1 MILLTFYLPK
11 EFNIFCY
18 LFCRSHVIDIV
29 DDFPVKTNFRKS
41 LSQKDQQQQ
50 LVLPAIITI
59 VMLITNLFKMIGKIR
74 YT

>member
-1 MILLTFYLPK
+1 MILLTFYSPK

-41 LSQKDQQQQ
+41 LAQKDQRQQ
-50 LVLPAIITI
+50 LVLP
-59 VMLITNLFKMIGKIR
+59 VHYHHR
-74 YT
+74 YAHQFVQNDW